1 MTSVV
6 TQATFKIVTTQEI
19 TIEDMTKEDPQKA
32 LDIRNTNNKITIT
45 GAIAVRVVD
54 IEKVIL

>member
-19 TIEDMTKEDPQKA
+19 TIEDMTKEDLQKA

>member
-1 MTSVV
+1 M

-19 TIEDMTKEDPQKA
+19 TIGDMTKEDLQKA